1 LAGGRVRIALTRALA
16 TSRRSD
22 AGRCGGSRNDALR
35 QKSCDAQRDRNDPE
49 YIGQNKNL
57 NCFKCDAAAPPGD
70 SSASPH
76 GGAVAIDSHA
86 K

>member
-1 LAGGRVRIALTRALA
+1 
-16 TSRRSD
+16 
-22 AGRCGGSRNDALR
+22 LR